1 MLECFSEFRRKL
13 DQIMVNAFGHRVVL
27 YGYGRTG
34 RFLEWYADYY
44 HSIKPD
50 YIITSDWTNA
60 MPYSLPY
67 FRDSLFEFNYADL
80 KNAIVWLALPGDKE
94 AKEKCEKHGLKYC
107 DFAEIIYGEKLIAEE
122 NVSDNIFKKKK
133 AGVHDVQFMEYL
145 EAFYDCN
152 FVTSV
157 SKEHLT
163 EGAHN
168 YAISAQM
175 EIFPILDKCHMTLS
189 EKDAIFDFGCGKGGA
204 MLSFLDYGFTKAGGV
219 EYSGQLYNEAD
230 GNFRKLNL
238 NSCRKGQVELLCND
252 AARITHELDDYNWF
266 YFFDP
271 FERHI
276 FEPVVSNICGSCRRK
291 PRKVNII
298 CINPRYHDVFEK
310 SGVFFMTNQ
319 FCAATRQKVVNI
331 YTTRE

>member
-1 MLECFSEFRRKL
+1 MLECFSEFRNKL
-13 DQIMVNAFGHRVVL
+13 DEIMINAFRHRVVL

-34 RFLEWYADYY
+34 RFLEWYAEYY

-80 KNAIVWLALPGDKE
+80 KDAVVWLALLGDKE
-94 AKEKCEKHGLKYC
+94 AKEKCEKHRLRYC
-107 DFAEIIYGEKLIAEE
+107 DFAEIIYGERLVAEE
-122 NVSDNIFKKKK
+122 NDSDNIFTKKKT
-133 AGVHDVQFMEYL
+133 GVHDVQFMEYL

-175 EIFPILDKCHMTLS
+175 EIFPILDKCHMNLS
-189 EKDAIFDFGCGKGGA
+189 KNDAIFDFGCGKGGA
-204 MLSFLDYGFTKAGGV
+204 MLTFLDYGFERTGGV
-219 EYSGQLYNEAD
+219 EYSEQLYNEAVV
-230 GNFRKLNL
+230 NFKKINL
-238 NSCRKGQVELLCND
+238 GVGEKKQVELFHND
-252 AARITHELDDYNWF
+252 AAKITQELDDYNWF

-271 FERHI
+271 FERQI
-276 FEPVVSNICGSCRRK
+276 FEPVISNICDSYRRK
-291 PRKVNII
+291 SRKLNLI
-298 CINPRYHDVFEK
+298 CVNPRYYDVIEK
-310 SGVFFMTNQ
+310 CGIFSMTNQ

-331 YTTRE
+331 YTTKQ